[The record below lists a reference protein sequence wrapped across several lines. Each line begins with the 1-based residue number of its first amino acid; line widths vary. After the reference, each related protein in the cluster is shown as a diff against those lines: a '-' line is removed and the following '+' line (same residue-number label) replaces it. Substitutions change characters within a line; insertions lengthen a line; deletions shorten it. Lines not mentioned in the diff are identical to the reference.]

1 MTHLSLSLCLSR
13 SFFLS
18 LSLALS
24 SLLLYLSFSLSS
36 LSLLS
41 LFSLSSLSLLCF
53 IFSLYLYWI
62 DITRAYLGWNSFQ
75 ACFLLQYC
83 KWISNNPSK
92 IWINNTKIL
101 GQKSSKIW
109 AKCCLGQ
116 FVFFGQIVNLGK
128 KSLGKMSSWAKCH
141 IGHDVF
147 GQNVTLGNISLGIL
161 KSWAF

>member
-1 MTHLSLSLCLSR
+1 MWFEIHIKLVFCCIIIRL
-13 SFFLS
+13 
-18 LSLALS
+18 
-24 SLLLYLSFSLSS
+24 
-36 LSLLS
+36 
-41 LFSLSSLSLLCF
+41 
-53 IFSLYLYWI
+53 
-62 DITRAYLGWNSFQ
+62 
-75 ACFLLQYC
+75 
-83 KWISNNPSK
+83 ISNNPLK

-128 KSLGKMSSWAKCH
+128 KSLGKMSSWANCH

-161 KSWAF
+161 KSWAFQLSIVGCVIQKRSYILSYQLMTHDVLKLLVDWNSLRICILQHLGH

>member
-1 MTHLSLSLCLSR
+1 MWFEIHIKLVFC
-13 SFFLS
+13 
-18 LSLALS
+18 
-24 SLLLYLSFSLSS
+24 
-36 LSLLS
+36 
-41 LFSLSSLSLLCF
+41 C
-53 IFSLYLYWI
+53 II
-62 DITRAYLGWNSFQ
+62 I
-75 ACFLLQYC
+75 

-116 FVFFGQIVNLGK
+116 FVLFGQIVTLGIK
-128 KSLGKMSSWAKCH
+128 LLGKMSSWANCH

-161 KSWAF
+161 KSWAFQLSICFYFIMIRVQIFCVTNCYILNKQGTFFQTLKYYLN